1 MASTFSIGDNKE
13 CSNEL
18 HFTISIVTDLSKTG
32 FKTDNN
38 DELGESFA
46 SKAVLK
52 AEDGWW

>member
-18 HFTISIVTDLSKTG
+18 HFTISIVTDLSKAG